1 MNQAARW
8 YRDHLQ
14 YHPFLRFDLPYPSAS
29 PGLWERLGR
38 CVSLFEL
45 IAKAPLKPALAEQ
58 LYSVSLSKYIQ
69 GTSAIEGIH
78 HSLERVEQVERAI
91 KASPQTPPEYTEQE
105 IASFV
110 RVVANI
116 RQNKQSGE
124 PRPVTAEYL
133 GDLNRAV
140 LEGAPHEP
148 GLNIGHL
155 RHNAVTVQGYGP
167 PGAAHLHPL
176 VRDLCRWCNEPD
188 ASGLREQGLLPM
200 GQCLIRAILGHL
212 FFEMIHPFGNG
223 NGRVGRL
230 LELDLLARGGVPF
243 PAALGLTS
251 YYNEHKTQYF
261 EVIRR
266 SESDRDGQ
274 GAFAF
279 VRFALEGLYLKSR
292 DMVKLIQRQTLD
304 ALWKDYVYERTD
316 ELKRRATGRRQQLL
330 ALSLDIQPLS
340 NRKIRQINPQVAVA
354 YHEKTDAILIR
365 DLKALQALGL
375 VARTPEGWKANKQT
389 MRAFEIQ

>member
-1 MNQAARW
+1 MDQAIHW
-8 YRDHLQ
+8 YSDHLQ
-14 YHPFLRFDLPYPSAS
+14 FHPFLRFDLPYGRAS

-58 LYSVSLSKYIQ
+58 LYRVSVIKYIQ

-78 HSLERVEQVERAI
+78 HSLEDVERAI
-91 KASPQTPPEYTEQE
+91 KASAQPSPEYTEYTEEE

-110 RVVANI
+110 RVVNTI
-116 RQNKQSGE
+116 RQNKQSGQSG
-124 PRPVTAEYL
+124 PVTAEYL

-140 LEGAPHEP
+140 LEGAPYEP
-148 GLNIGHL
+148 GLNKGHL
-155 RHNAVTVQGYGP
+155 RHHQVTVLGHVP
-167 PGAAHLHPL
+167 PGPKYLKPL
-176 VRDLCRWCNEPD
+176 VRDLCRWCNEPN
-188 ASGLREQGLLPM
+188 ASGLQEQGLLPM
-200 GQCLIRAILGHL
+200 GQCLVRAILGHL

-251 YYNEHKTQYF
+251 YYNEHKTEYF
-261 EVIRR
+261 EAIRR
-266 SESDRDGQ
+266 SETDPDGQ
-274 GAFAF
+274 GAFVF
-279 VRFALEGLYLKSR
+279 VAFALEGLYAKSR

-316 ELKRRATGRRQQLL
+316 EFKRRAAGRRQQLL
-330 ALSLDIQPLS
+330 ALSLDVEPLP
-340 NRKIRQINPQVAVA
+340 NRKIREINPRVAVA
-354 YHEKTDAILIR
+354 YHERTDAILIR
-365 DLKALQALGL
+365 DLKALQGLGL
-375 VARTPEGWKANKQT
+375 VVRTPEGWKANKQI
-389 MRAFEIQ
+389 MRAFEIK